1 MANNIDIKKSYANAP
16 DFEKEYYDSLIKMGY
31 SVDVAAKFSFR
42 PIEEVEA
49 WRAEALR
56 LMTEFIDNSE
66 PIQPIRNK
74 GVDEIYIENMSRRSI
89 LEAMHNLGTP
99 DKLIE
104 ILTM

>member
-1 MANNIDIKKSYANAP
+1 MDFKAQYDNAP
-16 DFEKEYYDSLIKMGY
+16 DFEKEYCDYLTKSGY
-31 SVDVAAKFSFR
+31 SLDVAAKLSFR
-42 PIEEVEA
+42 PIEEIEA

-56 LMTEFIDNSE
+56 LMTEFIDKSE

-74 GVDEIYIENMSRRSI
+74 GGDELYIENMSRKHI

-104 ILTM
+104 ILTL